1 MFLIEF
7 GLFFSVFYFD
17 NQQVTNETSFLST
30 KQQGSCTVSSFEIW
44 IIENNNF
51 LIYFVDLD

>member
-44 IIENNNF
+44 IILNNNF
-51 LIYFVDLD
+51 VI